1 MTYEVDVL
9 IIGAGISGIG
19 AAVHLQQHCPQ
30 LSFKIFERRQ
40 NIGGTWDLFRYP
52 GIRSDS
58 DMSTLSYQFY
68 PWLKDQTL
76 ADGQSIQKYLYDVV
90 EYYKLLDKISFEQQ
104 VVAANYSTQQ
114 KCWQLKTQNSQQQD
128 EVWKARFIISCTG
141 YYNYDQGY
149 LPKFPKQQDFQGAIV
164 HPQQW
169 SSDIEYQGKNIIVI
183 GSGATAVTLVPALVK
198 GGAKQ
203 VTMLQR
209 SPGYVVSVSAYDKT
223 YQYLRQH
230 LPVRWA
236 YRWVRGR
243 NIVLQRAVYSLARR
257 APQLTKR
264 LLLKAVEQ
272 ELRGKVDMQHFTPQ
286 YAPWDQRLC
295 AVPDGDLFRVLRNGQ
310 AEICTDQIDY
320 FTASGIRLKSGQHLD
335 ADLIVAATGLQI
347 QLLGGLKL
355 TVDDK
360 PVDLAEKMLYQGTLL
375 SDVPNF
381 ALMIGYSNASWTLK
395 VDIAADY
402 ICRLLNY
409 MQKHGYREVMP
420 MTDVAQRLS
429 ETVMGALSAGYLQRA
444 AEHMPKQGR
453 RLPWKISHNYLLDK
467 FVLKYAGFR
476 DKNLKFSR

>member
-30 LSFKIFERRQ
+30 LSFKILERRQ

-90 EYYKLLDKISFEQQ
+90 EHYKLLNKISFGQQ

-114 KCWQLKTQNSQQQD
+114 KCWQLKTQNAQQQS

-149 LPKFPKQQDFQGAIV
+149 LPQFPKQQDFQGSIV

-169 SSDIEYQGKNIIVI
+169 SSDTEYQGKNIIVI

-209 SPGYVVSVSAYDKT
+209 SPSYVASVSAYDKT

-230 LPVRWA
+230 LPVKWA

-243 NIVLQRAVYSLARR
+243 NIVLQRAVYSVARR

-264 LLLKAVEQ
+264 LLLKAVAQ
-272 ELRGKVDMQHFTPQ
+272 ELQGQVDMRHFTPS

-310 AEICTDQIDY
+310 AQICTDQIDY
-320 FTASGIRLKSGQHLD
+320 FTASGIRLKSGQHLE
-335 ADLIVAATGLQI
+335 ADLVVAATGLQI

-355 TVDDK
+355 TVDHQ

-409 MQKHGYREVMP
+409 MHKHAYLEVMP
-420 MTDVAQRLS
+420 MTDVTQRLS
-429 ETVMGALSAGYLQRA
+429 GTVMGALSAGYLQRA

-453 RLPWKISHNYLLDK
+453 RLPWRISHNYLLDK
-467 FVLKYAGFR
+467 LVLKYAGFR
-476 DKNLKFSR
+476 DKNLKFGR